1 MELSA
6 TEKRN
11 RPVRPEG
18 RRVFHPA
25 LRNLSP
31 LILVSALAL
40 SGCGDKPPQPAAA
53 APPPVTVAQ
62 PVKRTVT
69 DWDEFTGRFE
79 ALEEVQVRARVGGF
93 VNTVEFRDGAIVRAG
108 DLLYTIDSR
117 PFEAVAAQAEGQLAD
132 SRAKVELA
140 KRELDRA
147 LNLVQTSAVS
157 EQTVDQ
163 RRQALQ
169 AAHAAEMQADGAL
182 KAAKLNIEFTHVL
195 APMTGRVGRHLVSPG
210 NLVQGSEGNATL
222 LTSIVTLDPIYIYFD
237 VDEATYLK
245 NNRLWFEGKRPSSRD
260 TPNPV
265 EVALTGEDKPS
276 KEGKMDFLDNRLDVS
291 TGTLRSRAII
301 PNKDFSIL
309 PGQFGRVR
317 LIGSSPYEALLLPD
331 TAIATDQSRKIVF
344 VVKDDNTVEA
354 RAVKLGPLDEGLRVV
369 REGLK
374 AEDRVIVDGIQRARV
389 GAKVTPQTRAG
400 RWQVMNLGR
409 LSINQPILAMVLSI
423 VLLIVGAIAY
433 TTLPVSEYPQV
444 VPPTVVVTTQYPG
457 ATAQTVSDTVAA
469 PIEQEINGVEDMLYL
484 YSQATSNGNLTITV
498 TFKLGTDLDK
508 AQVLVQ
514 NRVAIAQPRLPEE
527 VQRNG
532 VVTRKNSPDIL
543 MVVFMLSPDDS
554 FDQLYISNYALLQVR
569 DELLRLDGIGDIQM
583 FGARDYS
590 MRLWL
595 DPDRIAT
602 LGTDLGRGDRC
613 DPRAKPADHGRA
625 DRRAADRRPRIPA
638 QSHLHRPAERSEAV
652 RGHRG
657 QGRRRRPHGAAA

>member
-1 MELSA
+1 
-6 TEKRN
+6 
-11 RPVRPEG
+11 
-18 RRVFHPA
+18 
-25 LRNLSP
+25 
-31 LILVSALAL
+31 
-40 SGCGDKPPQPAAA
+40 
-53 APPPVTVAQ
+53 
-62 PVKRTVT
+62 
-69 DWDEFTGRFE
+69 
-79 ALEEVQVRARVGGF
+79 
-93 VNTVEFRDGAIVRAG
+93 
-108 DLLYTIDSR
+108 
-117 PFEAVAAQAEGQLAD
+117 
-132 SRAKVELA
+132 
-140 KRELDRA
+140 
-147 LNLVQTSAVS
+147 
-157 EQTVDQ
+157 
-163 RRQALQ
+163 
-169 AAHAAEMQADGAL
+169 
-182 KAAKLNIEFTHVL
+182 
-195 APMTGRVGRHLVSPG
+195 MT
-210 NLVQGSEGNATL
+210 
-222 LTSIVTLDPIYIYFD
+222 
-237 VDEATYLK
+237 
-245 NNRLWFEGKRPSSRD
+245 
-260 TPNPV
+260 
-265 EVALTGEDKPS
+265 LTGETKPS
-276 KEGKMDFLDNRLDVS
+276 HDGKMDFLDNRLDVS
-291 TGTLRSRAII
+291 TGTLRSRAVI
-301 PNKDFSIL
+301 PNKDLSIL

-317 LIGSSPYEALLLPD
+317 LIGSAPYEALLLPD

-354 RAVKLGPLDEGLRVV
+354 KPVTLGPLDEGLRVI

-374 AEDRVIVDGIQRARV
+374 AEDRVIVDGLQRARV
-389 GAKVTPQTRAG
+389 GAKVTPQTAQPAG

-569 DELLRLDGIGDIQM
+569 DQLLRLDGIGDIQM

-595 DPDRIAT
+595 DPDKIAS
-602 LGTDLGRGDRC
+602 LGMTSAEVVAAI
-613 DPRAKPADHGRA
+613 RAQNLQITGGQIGEPPIA
-625 DRRAADRRPRIPA
+625 DRAFQPNLTFTGRLKDTRGSSRTSWCRAGADGRI
-638 QSHLHRPAERSEAV
+638 V
-652 RGHRG
+652 RLRDVARVELGALVLRH
-657 QGRRRRPHGAAA
+657 QQFPAAANRRSRCW